1 MSMQGRHK
9 TGQALMHAI
18 LALVAIYTLA
28 PLVFLIFNSFKSNN
42 EIVDSPVSAPSSW
55 SFQYIISAAQQI
67 HFFRA
72 IWITFVITFISVL
85 LLVMVSSLAA
95 WVMVRSKSILG
106 TVLYLGFTAAMLI
119 PFQSL
124 MYPLLDLFE
133 KIGLKNIPGLIFM
146 YGGFGL
152 SMSVFLYHGFI
163 KSVPQSLEEAAIID
177 GANIFQM
184 FFKVVFPLLKGTTV
198 TVIVLNGMWIWN
210 DYLLPFLVI
219 GNSNGV
225 KTLTLELYFAKL
237 TSGQYGNP
245 WELIFP
251 AVLVTIIPIVIL
263 YIFLQKYIVAG
274 VAEGAVK
281 MYTDWQGRMMRKPHS
296 CRVSAGNC
304 ENPPC
309 AGFRC
314 IREAVKQQAFYRH
327 QGRGLLTRH
336 YLIRKRG
343 FCSWKKKSGGKRQS
357 FIRFTPAAFMM
368 RMGMESAICAV
379 LLKNWTI
386 SVTSGQM

>member
-18 LALVAIYTLA
+18 LVVVAIYTLA

-210 DYLLPFLVI
+210 DYLLPSLVLDQRKYKTVPMAVQYLKGGYGSVDMGAMMGTLVLAI
-219 GNSNGV
+219 VPIIIFYLFCQRYIIEGV
-225 KTLTLELYFAKL
+225 
-237 TSGQYGNP
+237 
-245 WELIFP
+245 
-251 AVLVTIIPIVIL
+251 
-263 YIFLQKYIVAG
+263 VA
-274 VAEGAVK
+274 GAVK
-281 MYTDWQGRMMRKPHS
+281 G
-296 CRVSAGNC
+296 
-304 ENPPC
+304 
-309 AGFRC
+309 
-314 IREAVKQQAFYRH
+314 
-327 QGRGLLTRH
+327 
-336 YLIRKRG
+336 
-343 FCSWKKKSGGKRQS
+343 
-357 FIRFTPAAFMM
+357 
-368 RMGMESAICAV
+368 
-379 LLKNWTI
+379 
-386 SVTSGQM
+386 

>member
-18 LALVAIYTLA
+18 LVVVAIYTLA

-210 DYLLPFLVI
+210 DYLLPYLVLDMTKY
-219 GNSNGV
+219 
-225 KTLTLELYFAKL
+225 KTVPIAV
-237 TSGQYGNP
+237 QYLKGGYGSVDMG
-245 WELIFP
+245 
-251 AVLVTIIPIVIL
+251 AMMGVLVLAIIPIIVFYL
-263 YIFLQKYIVAG
+263 ACQKYIIEGVVA
-274 VAEGAVK
+274 GAVK
-281 MYTDWQGRMMRKPHS
+281 G
-296 CRVSAGNC
+296 
-304 ENPPC
+304 
-309 AGFRC
+309 
-314 IREAVKQQAFYRH
+314 
-327 QGRGLLTRH
+327 
-336 YLIRKRG
+336 
-343 FCSWKKKSGGKRQS
+343 
-357 FIRFTPAAFMM
+357 
-368 RMGMESAICAV
+368 
-379 LLKNWTI
+379 
-386 SVTSGQM
+386 

>member
-18 LALVAIYTLA
+18 LVVVAIYTLA

-72 IWITFVITFISVL
+72 IWITFVITIISVL

-133 KIGLKNIPGLIFM
+133 KMGLKNIPGLIFM

-219 GNSNGV
+219 GNSDGV

-263 YIFLQKYIVAG
+263 YIFLQIDG
-274 VAEGAVK
+274 HFG
-281 MYTDWQGRMMRKPHS
+281 
-296 CRVSAGNC
+296 SAY
-304 ENPPC
+304 
-309 AGFRC
+309 
-314 IREAVKQQAFYRH
+314 FYRSPDH
-327 QGRGLLTRH
+327 VIKCHTKAFLKLFRIDFLFGRTKRKILL
-336 YLIRKRG
+336 
-343 FCSWKKKSGGKRQS
+343 F
-357 FIRFTPAAFMM
+357 
-368 RMGMESAICAV
+368 
-379 LLKNWTI
+379 
-386 SVTSGQM
+386 

>member
-198 TVIVLNGMWIWN
+198 TVIVLN
-210 DYLLPFLVI
+210 LVI

-281 MYTDWQGRMMRKPHS
+281 M
-296 CRVSAGNC
+296 
-304 ENPPC
+304 
-309 AGFRC
+309 
-314 IREAVKQQAFYRH
+314 
-327 QGRGLLTRH
+327 
-336 YLIRKRG
+336 
-343 FCSWKKKSGGKRQS
+343 
-357 FIRFTPAAFMM
+357 
-368 RMGMESAICAV
+368 
-379 LLKNWTI
+379 
-386 SVTSGQM
+386 